1 MRIVAGEAKGAR
13 LRVPSGREVRPT
25 SDRVREAV
33 FSSLGTSVRGARVLD
48 LFGGSGALG
57 LEAMSRGAS
66 EAVFVE
72 RSGMIRKVLEANI
85 ATLGYQKS
93 SRVIPGNAI
102 GALRRLGGE
111 KERFDIVFVDPPY
124 ASDLAQQAVEELV
137 ASDLMTPHAIVVVEH
152 MGSKNIHYPKS
163 LQVSS
168 TKRYGTTA
176 ITFLRQTEPAQ

>member
-1 MRIVAGEAKGAR
+1 MRIVAGESRGAR
-13 LRVPSGREVRPT
+13 LLVPSGTEVRPT

-33 FSSLGTSVRGARVLD
+33 FSSLGASVRGARVLD

-93 SRVIPGNAI
+93 TRVIPDNALR
-102 GALRRLGGE
+102 ALRRLGGE

-124 ASDLAQQAVEELV
+124 SSDLAQRAVEELA
-137 ASDLMTPHAIVVVEH
+137 ASDLMTPLAIIVVEH
-152 MGSKNIHYPKS
+152 TESKIIHYPKC
-163 LQVSS
+163 LQVST
-168 TKRYGTTA
+168 TKRYGSTA
-176 ITFLRQTEPAQ
+176 ITYLRQTKPD

>member
-13 LRVPSGREVRPT
+13 LQVPPGREVRPT

-72 RSGMIRKVLEANI
+72 RSGMIRKVLETNI
-85 ATLGYQKS
+85 ATLGYQKN
-93 SRVIPGNAI
+93 SRVIPGNAL
-102 GALRRLGGE
+102 GALRRLGSE

-124 ASDLAQQAVEELV
+124 ASDLAQRAVEELA
-137 ASDLMTPHAIVVVEH
+137 ASDLMTPLAIIVVERT
-152 MGSKNIHYPKS
+152 GSKIIHYPKS
-163 LQVSS
+163 LQVST
-168 TKRYGTTA
+168 TKRYGNTA
-176 ITFLRQTEPAQ
+176 ITFLRQTEPA